1 MMMMVMMISGLL
13 HVGDVIKEINGQEVL
28 TPEQLQDLMKKHSGT
43 ITFKII
49 PSSQDFNSSMKV
61 SADSALWLVIYL
73 ELGHKNPLVV
83 PVSLSFVRALAHPGY
98 PGSKDCNVKRLFIRI
113 EIVHAQGGRRVKNW
127 GGTVP
132 YSLPLLPLFPL
143 PSFPLHIRS
152 SRNSDGVT
160 PAGPLNISG
169 VWKYRNFRP
178 ITRYISETAF
188 DKHWILFR
196 SM

>member
-1 MMMMVMMISGLL
+1 MVMMISGLL

-98 PGSKDCNVKRLFIRI
+98 PGSQGRFLKWLLLLLLWDFIS
-113 EIVHAQGGRRVKNW
+113 A
-127 GGTVP
+127 
-132 YSLPLLPLFPL
+132 
-143 PSFPLHIRS
+143 
-152 SRNSDGVT
+152 
-160 PAGPLNISG
+160 
-169 VWKYRNFRP
+169 
-178 ITRYISETAF
+178 
-188 DKHWILFR
+188 
-196 SM
+196 